1 MTRRGFALLTVLWL
15 IAGLGAITAASLALA
30 RVGAGVSRNR
40 ILLIRAAWA
49 RNACEEILLARYAE
63 RRRVGPLDS
72 TDLGGGV
79 WCAAAVEEAGTRLDL
94 NRAAP
99 EALGQLLG
107 NDSLADALLDW
118 RDPDD
123 VSRPHGA
130 EREWYAGRGRRTPR
144 NGPFADPAELR
155 WVRGFDSATVQR
167 LEPLLTTSG
176 EVTVDLNAAPAA
188 VLASLPGLDAQAVA
202 MILGRR
208 ASVPWQSS
216 DELLALLSHQSR
228 ATLLNRYQEFAG
240 HAAYGRSAAYGPSR
254 VVLRVHGAAGR
265 PALVAGE
272 RLTVIPVPGRLAVI
286 RREIR

>member
-1 MTRRGFALLTVLWL
+1 MTRHGFALLTVLWL

-30 RVGAGVSRNR
+30 RVGAGASRNR

-63 RRRVGPLDS
+63 RGRVDPLDS

-79 WCAAAVEEAGTRLDL
+79 WCTAAEEEAGTRLDL
-94 NRAAP
+94 NGATP
-99 EALGQLLG
+99 EAIGQLLG

-123 VSRPHGA
+123 VPRPRGA

-144 NGPFADPAELR
+144 NGPLADPAELR
-155 WVRGFDSATVQR
+155 WVRGFDGATVQR

-176 EVTVDLNAAPAA
+176 EVRVDLNAAAAA

-202 MILGRR
+202 VIVGRR
-208 ASVPWQSS
+208 ASAPLRSI
-216 DELLALLSHQSR
+216 DGLLTLLSQQSR
-228 ATLLNRYQEFAG
+228 ATLVNRYQEFAG
-240 HAAYGRSAAYGPSR
+240 LAAYGPSR
-254 VVLRVHGAAGR
+254 VVLRVRGAAGR

-286 RREIR
+286 RREIQ

>member
-63 RRRVGPLDS
+63 RRTMPPLDS
-72 TDLGGGV
+72 TDLGGGA
-79 WCAAAVEEAGTRLDL
+79 WCTAIVEEAGTRLDL

-99 EALGQLLG
+99 EALRQLLG
-107 NDSLADALLDW
+107 NDSLAD
-118 RDPDD
+118 
-123 VSRPHGA
+123 
-130 EREWYAGRGRRTPR
+130 PR

-155 WVRGFDSATVQR
+155 WVRGFDSATVQQ
-167 LEPLLTTSG
+167 LGPLLTTSG
-176 EVTVDLNAAPAA
+176 EFTVDLNAAPAA

-202 MILGRR
+202 IILGRR
-208 ASVPWQSS
+208 ASVPFQST
-216 DELLALLSHQSR
+216 DELLALLSDQSR

-240 HAAYGRSAAYGPSR
+240 HAAYGRSAAYGPGR
-254 VVLRVHGAAGR
+254 VVLRVRGAAGR